1 MRSKFRI
8 ALGVAVAGLTGL
20 VIAAPPAQAGSTGRT
35 LGCAAHWKV
44 TAAWNECI
52 DSPGT
57 EIRLYVECDW
67 QPDHTGTW
75 KKVRGTANPV
85 DEYRCYVKALAA
97 WNGYR

>member
-1 MRSKFRI
+1 
-8 ALGVAVAGLTGL
+8 